1 MLPDLLNDEALPL
14 LHQILDQLTT
24 LSAALTDRSTSPSP
38 DALLTVDE
46 VAALLGVSRRSVD
59 QIIAEGDLKP
69 LYIRSA
75 RRFSRSTI
83 DAYLRRCASR

>member
-1 MLPDLLNDEALPL
+1 MLPETSSDETLPL
-14 LHQILDQLTT
+14 LHQILDR
-24 LSAALTDRSTSPSP
+24 LSALSATLADKTASTPS
-38 DALLTVDE
+38 DTLLSVDE
-46 VAALLGVSRRSVD
+46 VASLLGVSRRSVD